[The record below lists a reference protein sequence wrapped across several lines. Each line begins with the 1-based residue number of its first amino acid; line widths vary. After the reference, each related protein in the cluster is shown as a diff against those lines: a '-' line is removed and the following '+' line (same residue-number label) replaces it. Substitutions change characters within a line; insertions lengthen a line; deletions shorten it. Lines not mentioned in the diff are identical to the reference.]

1 MQEKSRKMPHS
12 FRRPEGSL
20 MVTSG
25 KARPR
30 APEGCGNL
38 REVTKGVCHALT
50 GMVQAAIP
58 MQALVKQGGLHGGGD
73 LGSEPEKLRRRSAG
87 GGQSRGFP
95 VWEPWKR
102 IAFWSPGDRSQ
113 WLQPRRRKEGGEV
126 EGLIIKG
133 ALSLPPTEPQPPQ
146 PPHTSRREL
155 GRASQPGLLM
165 CYLLPLLT
173 TCPGQR
179 SM

>member
-1 MQEKSRKMPHS
+1 
-12 FRRPEGSL
+12 
-20 MVTSG
+20 
-25 KARPR
+25 
-30 APEGCGNL
+30 
-38 REVTKGVCHALT
+38 
-50 GMVQAAIP
+50 MVQAAIP

-133 ALSLPPTEPQPPQ
+133 ALSLPPTEPQPHQSQRIGEGVSAWPVDVL
-146 PPHTSRREL
+146 PSPFADHMPRAEIHVAHSPVAARGHPMHYASRR
-155 GRASQPGLLM
+155 RCSHIRSQ
-165 CYLLPLLT
+165 
-173 TCPGQR
+173 R
-179 SM
+179 